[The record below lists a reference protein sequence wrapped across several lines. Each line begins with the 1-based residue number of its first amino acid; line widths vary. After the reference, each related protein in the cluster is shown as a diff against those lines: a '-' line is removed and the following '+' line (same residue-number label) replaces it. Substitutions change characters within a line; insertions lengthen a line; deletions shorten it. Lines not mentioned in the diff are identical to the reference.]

1 MIELRTGISRVMEWS
16 DVGVGSESE
25 REEEMLWSC
34 LQYCT
39 GNDDCLLYE
48 QQQIDILQL
57 EPFSGVFP
65 VSVVIAV
72 QQLL

>member
-1 MIELRTGISRVMEWS
+1 MEWS